1 MGLAGDYCVK
11 ETALD
16 GRRLGYDIETPL
28 VLTRFVNLAP
38 GDDERTIDEL
48 REAGVAVG

>member
-1 MGLAGDYCVK
+1 
-11 ETALD
+11 
-16 GRRLGYDIETPL
+16 LGYEVVAPM

-48 REAGVAVG
+48 RKAGVTVS